1 MDEHARQ
8 NALAALDR
16 RLGDRLERSVSA
28 HHRRRLRRLGRD
40 EALSPG
46 PGLWVAGD
54 PPPRAG
60 NSFEL
65 LVDGEHVFP
74 RMAEALRAARSHVIL
89 AGWTLQPGFALTR
102 EVREHVVLHDLLA
115 ELSERIPVRVL
126 LWAGAPLPVFRP
138 WRLPV
143 AKVARRLTKDT
154 RVQVALDSRE
164 RPLHTHHEKVVVI
177 DGERAFVGG
186 LDLTDAPADRFDHS
200 AHPYRRERGWH
211 DVGSELRG
219 PIVGDVLEHL
229 AVRWRA
235 VTGEALVE
243 RPVDLGHKNGQDP
256 RAGLGDAARND
267 VTLQLVTTV
276 PEHHYPGAWG
286 GTFRILEAY
295 LRAIR
300 SAQRFIY
307 LESQFL
313 WSPEIV
319 GALRDKLRHPPT
331 DRFRLVLLLPSRA
344 YSGEDATRGQLAVL
358 AEADHHGERF
368 LAATLYARTAGVTS
382 APVYVHAK
390 VGIVDDAWL
399 TVGSANLN
407 DHSLFNDTEV
417 NVVTTDPAVARA
429 ARLRLWSEHLE
440 VPEEE
445 LQGDPADIVDGLWKP
460 TARDQLARRRA
471 GRPMTHRVAELPHVS
486 KRTRRLLGP
495 LDGLLFDG

>member
-8 NALAALDR
+8 DTLAAMDR
-16 RLGDRLERSVSA
+16 RLGDGLERAVSA
-28 HHRRRLRRLGRD
+28 HHRRRLRSLGRG

-60 NSFEL
+60 NFFDL

-74 RMAEALRAARSHVIL
+74 RMMEALQAARSHVIL
-89 AGWTLQPGFALTR
+89 AGWALQPGFALIR
-102 EVREHVVLHDLLA
+102 GGGERVVLHDLLA
-115 ELSERIPVRVL
+115 ELAERIPVRVL

-138 WRLPV
+138 WRRQV
-143 AKVARRLTKDT
+143 TQVARQLTKDT
-154 RVQVALDSRE
+154 RIQVALDSRE

-186 LDLTDAPADRFDHS
+186 LDLTDAPADRFDRS
-200 AHPYRRERGWH
+200 AHPYRHARGWH

-219 PIVGDVLEHL
+219 PIVGDALEHL
-229 AVRWRA
+229 ALRWQA
-235 VTGEALVE
+235 VTGETIVE
-243 RPVDLGHKNGQDP
+243 HPVSWNAATGNGH
-256 RAGLGDAARND
+256 RAGASGGARHD
-267 VTLQLVTTV
+267 VTLQFATTV
-276 PEHHYPGAWG
+276 PEHRYPGAWD

-319 GALRDKLRHPPT
+319 SALREKLIHPPT

-344 YSGEDATRGQLAVL
+344 NSGEDATRGQLAVL

-368 LAATLYARTAGVTS
+368 LAATLFARTAGVTT
-382 APVYVHAK
+382 APVYIHAK

-417 NVVTTDPAVARA
+417 NVVTTDPGVARA

-440 VPEEE
+440 APEED
-445 LQGDPADIVDGLWKP
+445 LRGDPADVIDGLWRP
-460 TARDQLARRRA
+460 IARDQLARRRE
-471 GRPMTHRVAELPHVS
+471 GRPMTHRLAELPHVS

-495 LDGLLFDG
+495 VDGLLFDG